1 MERINERISR
11 WFGDHARALVVIVI
25 LAFIINGVYSC
36 GLSQSASVEDETV
49 TTNNVPDAPATYDPA
64 IDEVGHRIAFGEG
77 AFYLEG
83 NTASYVEDGVLN
95 FHRMADNY
103 GHVNDVYGNE
113 EGELS
118 ADRIPESG
126 SHVAVHGAT
135 SSSDHAYIDAWC
147 GPTSI
152 RFDLIDAPEDR
163 VLALEDGSR
172 ISALCADTLHYV
184 FETIGNHPSRT
195 RVRFLHLEK
204 FSTADAKLVVR
215 CAETATWDDV
225 ENTDITLKGE
235 LFPLRQTA
243 DKYGFLAES
252 PIAGGGVA
260 YRRYSEYGNPV
271 PEIRVYGSWDG
282 EPAYF
287 EAQKLGSATSVWM
300 SFEMSGEDVVVT
312 LEDGSKIP
320 ELMAKTIAFT
330 LDCFTHYSGYFEEHF
345 DALAQTAPEGVV
357 VAESVGPVGE
367 SAETAV
373 AENGDG
379 WISTQA
385 DLSTWEDGDRLDLR
399 AMAENLGWRV
409 APAMAG
415 EMTILPTRNTF
426 GYVELTSYNIKVYG
440 NQEYGYVLLSGPWYR
455 ILVEFEGFAESELVQ
470 LDNGCV
476 VPERAGWVVL
486 KAIESLNDDQRTFYE
501 SFEQLKETAPKG
513 VKITMNSFS

>member
-1 MERINERISR
+1 MERISN
-11 WFGDHARALVVIVI
+11 WLGNHARILVIIVV
-25 LAFIINGVYSC
+25 LAFILNGAYSC
-36 GLSQSASVEDETV
+36 SLSQSASVEDATA
-49 TTNNVPDAPATYDPA
+49 TTDGSDALGDVPADYDPT

-83 NTASYVEDGVLN
+83 NTEDYVEDGVLD
-95 FHRMADNY
+95 FRRMADDY
-103 GHVNDVYGNE
+103 GHIDDIYGDK

-126 SHVAVHGAT
+126 SHIAVHGAT
-135 SSSDHAYIDAWC
+135 SDSDRAYIDAWY
-147 GPTSI
+147 GTTSV
-152 RFDLIDAPEDR
+152 RFDFTDAPEDR
-163 VLALEDGSR
+163 TLALEDGSR

-215 CAETATWDDV
+215 CAETATWDDI
-225 ENTDITLKGE
+225 ENTDIALKGE

-243 DKYGFLAES
+243 YKYGFLAES
-252 PIAGGGVA
+252 PIEGGGVA

-271 PEIRVYGSWDG
+271 PEIRVYGSWNG

-287 EAQKLGSATSVWM
+287 EAQELGSATFVWM
-300 SFEMSGEDVVVT
+300 SFEMSGEDVVT

-320 ELMAKTIAFT
+320 ELMARTITFA
-330 LDCFTHYSGYFEEHF
+330 LDCFAHYSGYFEERF
-345 DALAQTAPEGVV
+345 DALTQTAPEGVI
-357 VAESVGPVGE
+357 VAESVELVSE
-367 SAETAV
+367 SVQAAV
-373 AENGDG
+373 TENGDG

-385 DLSTWEDGDRLDLR
+385 NLSNWKDEGQLNLR
-399 AMAENLGWRV
+399 AMAEDLGWRV

-415 EMTILPTRNTF
+415 EMTILPTKNTF
-426 GYVELTSYNIKVYG
+426 GYAELASYNIRVYG

-455 ILVEFEGFAESELVQ
+455 IMVEFEGFAESELVQ
-470 LDNGCV
+470 LDNGCTI
-476 VPERAGWVVL
+476 PERAGWVVL
-486 KAIESLNDDQRTFYE
+486 KAIESLNNDQRTFYG